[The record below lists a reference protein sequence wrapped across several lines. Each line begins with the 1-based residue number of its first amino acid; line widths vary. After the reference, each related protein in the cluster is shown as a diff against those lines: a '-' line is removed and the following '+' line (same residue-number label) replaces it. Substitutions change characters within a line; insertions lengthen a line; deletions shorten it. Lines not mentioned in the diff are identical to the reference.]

1 MFLYVPAAT
10 ATAVGRGCG
19 HGRTRY
25 LAACM
30 HSTYGVYVLVD
41 AFGLSQLLFLNDEY
55 VLGCVCILG
64 STAWQ

>member
-1 MFLYVPAAT
+1 M
-10 ATAVGRGCG
+10 GRDCG
-19 HGRTRY
+19 HGRPHY
-25 LAACM
+25 LAARM

-55 VLGCVCILG
+55 VLGYVCILG